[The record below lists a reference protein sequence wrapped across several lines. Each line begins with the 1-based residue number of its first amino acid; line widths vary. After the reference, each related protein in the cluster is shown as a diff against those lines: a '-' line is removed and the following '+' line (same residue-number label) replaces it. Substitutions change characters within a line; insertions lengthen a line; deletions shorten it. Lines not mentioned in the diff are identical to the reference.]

1 MLYAPWHTLVARL
14 SDQVSAQHGIHG
26 VSFYPLSFMDDRFA
40 NQEIPCPSVV
50 LSMALVFRGQGWSF
64 YCSQG
69 WTRPQG
75 RPPDSAQSLRQFSTV
90 LHLAL
95 VFNDRGSMR
104 SVYFMQGW
112 ARPPGRPP
120 DAVQFLS
127 GRIHAQG

>member
-1 MLYAPWHTLVARL
+1 MLYHTRQTLVAWPR
-14 SDQVSAQHGIHG
+14 DQVSVQHGIQG
-26 VSFYPLSFMDDRFA
+26 LSFYSSPFMNDRIA
-40 NQEIPCPSVV
+40 KQDIPSPSVV

-75 RPPDSAQSLRQFSTV
+75 RPPDSILFLIKLSVVLR
-90 LHLAL
+90 LAL
-95 VFNDRGSMR
+95 AFIGRGSMR

-120 DAVQFLS
+120 DAVQFLP
-127 GRIHAQG
+127 GRILVQG